1 MAKFLFVLSRGMED
15 PVRATRCI
23 HLAKVA
29 KEEGH
34 DVNVFL
40 VDDGVMIA
48 KIGMADNM
56 RSPTGDELKSLLDYL
71 IKAAVPLMVCTPC
84 ANARHMGQ
92 EDLVQSARF
101 ETAKK
106 LIGLAAESQVFT
118 F

>member
-29 KEEGH
+29 KDEGH
-34 DVNVFL
+34 EVNVFL
-40 VDDGVMIA
+40 LDDDVMIA
-48 KIGMADNM
+48 KIGMTDNI
-56 RSPTGDELKSLLDYL
+56 RNSTGDELKSLMDYL
-71 IKAAVPLMVCTPC
+71 IKAAVPIMVCTPC
-84 ANARHMGQ
+84 ANARHMGD

-106 LIGLAAESQVFT
+106 LIALAAESQVFT

>member
-1 MAKFLFVLSRGMED
+1 MAKFLFVLSRGMDD

-29 KEEGH
+29 REGGH
-34 DVNVFL
+34 EVNVFL
-40 VDDGVMIA
+40 IDDGVMIG

-56 RSPTGDELKSLLDYL
+56 KSPTGDELSSLLDYL
-71 IKAAVPLMVCTPC
+71 VKAGVPILVCTPC

-92 EDLVQSARF
+92 EDLIDSARF
-101 ETAKK
+101 ETAKT
-106 LIGLAAESQVFT
+106 LIALAADSRVFT